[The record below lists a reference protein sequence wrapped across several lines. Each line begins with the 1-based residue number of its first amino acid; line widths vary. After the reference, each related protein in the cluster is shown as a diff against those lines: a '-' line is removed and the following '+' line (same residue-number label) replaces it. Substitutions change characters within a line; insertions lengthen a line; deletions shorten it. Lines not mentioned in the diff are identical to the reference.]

1 MGVLMISRAD
11 QMIKHELANVTSVA
25 TSLSSLSAKMHS
37 TIILTFP
44 LYELIIYKMIIYK
57 SKIVTVLKISLPM
70 QCNMT
75 TTF

>member
-25 TSLSSLSAKMHS
+25 TSLSLLSAKMHS

-44 LYELIIYKMIIYK
+44 LYGLIIYKMIIYK